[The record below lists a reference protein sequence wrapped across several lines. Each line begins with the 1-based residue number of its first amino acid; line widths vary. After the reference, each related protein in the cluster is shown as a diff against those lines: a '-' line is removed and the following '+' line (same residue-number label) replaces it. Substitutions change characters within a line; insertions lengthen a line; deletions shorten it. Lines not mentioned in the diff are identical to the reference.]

1 MQYYK
6 RIQVT
11 LVIDL
16 INSEKNMEEVKT
28 LSCIQNCE
36 NAQNLYHGHT
46 LWNRF
51 VECLTYCAVIYIIS
65 GILILCLNP
74 SLILQLSVVDCLFG
88 WLYVVFGMFLKLPI
102 ITIIMS
108 VITFFLFIAYLI
120 KSERLFLY
128 LFGLFYCYFSPF
140 SFLLILSIY

>member
-36 NAQNLYHGHT
+36 NAQNLFHGHT

-74 SLILQLSVVDCLFG
+74 SLILHSCCLNRSGLSPLTQNQNVL
-88 WLYVVFGMFLKLPI
+88 
-102 ITIIMS
+102 
-108 VITFFLFIAYLI
+108 
-120 KSERLFLY
+120 
-128 LFGLFYCYFSPF
+128 
-140 SFLLILSIY
+140 